1 MYSKWMCTYFG
12 TRERHKSEQIQC
24 KIFFKEIMKYFTEW
38 FSQCVDANSQL
49 PLEGSGLQFCCDT
62 VYDATPWQNSS

>member
-1 MYSKWMCTYFG
+1 MNVYIFWYARKAQ
-12 TRERHKSEQIQC
+12 KSTNSMQN
-24 KIFFKEIMKYFTEW
+24 IFQGNNEI

-62 VYDATPWQNSS
+62 VYDATP